1 MIVSKTGSTSTS
13 ATTTSSNK
21 RLSGL
26 VSGLDTDSLVKQ
38 LSAGTQNKIDKQ
50 AQSKQI
56 AQWQQSSY
64 REVIKA
70 LTEFQTKYFST
81 ATSSSSILNPGF
93 FTSTAIKNSS
103 PFLNVTGN
111 ANAAKNM
118 VVTKISQLAQQASFT
133 SMHKASNE
141 AITTGALS
149 TSWSPNNIAGSTM
162 TINYGGKDYKL
173 TLDSSVVFNSGDSVS
188 KITDALN
195 DAIAKTDGLAGKVQ
209 FSVDSN
215 KVTLTADSKISIT
228 DGTESLLSGLNLNKG
243 DSGNTISSPVE
254 ANTDCFFK
262 NTLTAGST
270 LDIKIGT
277 TSYTLT
283 IPKDTQIS
291 SDPAT
296 AAKSLQA
303 ILSEA
308 IRSNT
313 DASGKLSD
321 LHDKLDVTVDNTGAV
336 TFKTKDGVSDALS
349 ITGGSQNLLQGLG
362 LKQTDGTISNS
373 GTVDRSKLVSSYLG
387 DTLAGSTLTFS
398 LDGVKKY
405 ITLDASDLN
414 SADNDYSTPEK
425 LQAYLQKKLT
435 AEFGTAKD
443 ASGAIVSKVNV
454 SINSGKLSFE
464 TYKDTTQNG
473 VAVGTS
479 VLSLDTCDKSGVL
492 GTNGAL
498 KVYAGET
505 NRINTNKTLEDI
517 QSNLSTPLQASA
529 DGTYGIII
537 NDQKFTFK
545 KTDTID
551 TVLKTINNDQHANV
565 NITYS
570 SVNDSFSVAAKNGGS
585 ASRVDIK
592 NIDGKCNLADTLFG
606 TVPTKD
612 TNGNYIENSSAY
624 SLTKGQ
630 DAKMTV
636 SLDGN
641 ANNAIEITR
650 SENKFTLDGVNF
662 ELLSKTDDTVSADKP
677 IKFTADSQTD
687 KLYDKIKSFVDDY
700 NSIITLCTTKI
711 NERQSASD
719 KYLPL
724 TDDQK
729 AQMTETQITEYE
741 KKAKVG
747 ILNSDPLLSNLC
759 LNLRKA
765 MTDQVD
771 SVKGAL
777 FEIGIA
783 TKANDYS
790 GNGQITVDETKLK
803 NALTNDPDKVAALFT
818 DSDGVAYKMQ
828 SVINDNIKTTG
839 GSGLLVA
846 KAGLDNS
853 TTYDNSTLTQKI
865 SDYTKTIK
873 DLQTR
878 LKDEQDRYY
887 SKFTKLEQYISQMNA
902 QSGIFTN
909 FGTSS

>member
-81 ATSSSSILNPGF
+81 TTSGSSILNPGF

-118 VVTKISQLAQQASFT
+118 AISGISQLAIQAALT
-133 SMHKASNE
+133 SSHAVTKKS
-141 AITTGALS
+141 IDTGTLS
-149 TSWSPNNIAGSTM
+149 DSWSKAAGTSM

-173 TLDSSVVFNSGDSVS
+173 FIPNDFN
-188 KITDALN
+188 ITKDAAPEQINEVLTALN
-195 DAIAKTDGLAGKVQ
+195 TAVTNTTGLSGNVEFGYADG
-209 FSVDSN
+209 
-215 KVTLTADSKISIT
+215 KVTLTKKGSADKISIT
-228 DGTESLLSGLNLNKG
+228 DGSSTLLAGLGLTKG
-243 DSGNTISSPVE
+243 ASNETAITGTD
-254 ANTDCFFK
+254 ANADYFLRSTVP
-262 NTLTAGST
+262 AGST
-270 LDIKIGT
+270 LKFHIGDTDYTVT
-277 TSYTLT
+277 TTA
-283 IPKDTQIS
+283 DTSIS
-291 SDPAT
+291 SDKTVSDVQTMLNNAI
-296 AAKSLQA
+296 AADDTLKGINLKA
-303 ILSEA
+303 
-308 IRSNT
+308 
-313 DASGKLSD
+313 
-321 LHDKLDVTVDNTGAV
+321 TVDGTGV
-336 TFKTKDGVSDALS
+336 ISFTSDKGSVSV
-349 ITGGSQNLLQGLG
+349 TGGSQCLYEGLG
-362 LKQTDGTISNS
+362 FKS
-373 GTVDRSKLVSSYLG
+373 GTNKVDRAKLLTSYLG
-387 DTLAGSTLTFS
+387 DTLAGSTLTFD
-398 LDGVKKY
+398 LDGTKKY
-405 ITLDASDLN
+405 ITFDESDRAQFSTLSGTGLKDYIQIKLN
-414 SADNDYSTPEK
+414 T
-425 LQAYLQKKLT
+425 Q
-435 AEFGTAKD
+435 FGAGKI
-443 ASGAIVSKVNV
+443 SVGFNN
-454 SINSGKLSFE
+454 NSLSF
-464 TYKDTTQNG
+464 TTADANSIL
-473 VAVGTS
+473 T
-479 VLSLDTCDKSGVL
+479 LSSSDKSGVL
-492 GTNGAL
+492 GMDGAMR
-498 KVYAGET
+498 VYAGET
-505 NRINTNKTLEDI
+505 NRVNINKTLGDI
-517 QSNLSTPLQASA
+517 FPNLNTPLTPTTENGS
-529 DGTYGIII
+529 TYDIII
-537 NDQKFTFK
+537 NDQTFTFK
-545 KTDTID
+545 NTDTID
-551 TVLKTINNDQHANV
+551 TVIKTINSDVRANV
-565 NITYS
+565 NVAYS
-570 SVNDSFSVAAKNGGS
+570 SVTDTFSITAKDGGS
-585 ASRVDIK
+585 SSRVDIK
-592 NIDGKCNLADTLFG
+592 NSGNCNLATVLFG
-606 TVPTKD
+606 T
-612 TNGNYIENSSAY
+612 SAEQKVQ
-624 SLTKGQ
+624 SGQ
-630 DAKMTV
+630 DAIMKV
-636 SLDGN
+636 SFNGGD
-641 ANNAIEITR
+641 ETTITR
-650 SENKFTLDGVNF
+650 PDNKFTLDGVNF
-662 ELLSKTDDTVSADKP
+662 ELLSTTDTTVSADKP

-711 NERQSASD
+711 NERQSAND

-846 KAGLDNS
+846 KAGLENS
-853 TTYDNSTLTQKI
+853 TTYDNSALTQKI